1 MLRKKG
7 QTMKSLGIRE
17 LKTHLS
23 EVLRDV
29 QAGETIEVTN
39 RGEVIALVI
48 PARQRRSVD
57 EIRASLAELDRLAAE
72 ISAEWP
78 VGVTA
83 QDAVNDVRRDL

>member
-1 MLRKKG
+1 MR
-7 QTMKSLGIRE
+7 TLGIRE
-17 LKTHLS
+17 LKKHLS

-39 RGEVIALVI
+39 RGDVIALVI
-48 PARQRRSVD
+48 PARQSRTAS
-57 EIRASLAELDRLAAE
+57 EIHTSLAELDRLAAE

-78 VGVTA
+78 AGVNA